1 MFCALTLLVLQS
13 NDAAERAR
21 SAEDWARSLVASPHY
36 ATDDGDL
43 RIAQWCELVARE
55 PGHPLAELAL
65 AMIARTTADR
75 PRDAAAAI
83 AALETRSIHPLAEED
98 LVALQRERALSSRP
112 FAELANAEVPELHP
126 DLAPAAFA
134 TGPLA
139 GSPIDVALGEL
150 CLDPERSLALPRLPG
165 AGPARW
171 LRVTRS
177 GTADSLDV
185 ETACSANEGWAVVA
199 LDFECDGQA
208 GWFELDF
215 SDSSGPAWISLAAAE
230 GDGLDG
236 ASAFAG
242 LRVAFDD
249 GAVREID
256 FLSAE
261 RSLAWREARAWRKGH
276 NRVLLSLPLGVAY
289 DFAARVR
296 DLSGRALPW
305 PASADPRSPLGFGR
319 AGQVSAEPLI
329 GAIEHLERID
339 PRGAHSEALLGSA
352 KFHDGRMVEGL
363 SHIETALAM
372 APESV
377 ELIALAA
384 DLYGA
389 RSPLPETWRRSRAR
403 ELVEAGLARAPKH
416 ARLQVAMA
424 RILGPEDRQEE
435 ALRALEELDGTRAGL
450 APRLA
455 SMDLYGELEL
465 EVRAEAALK
474 DAVAARRESARA
486 LSAAARHWERHGFLT
501 RQRDVRLAQLVGRLD
516 LGALGELGELEM
528 RLGQRAESVETRR
541 SLARITGDVG
551 AASAFAETL
560 ATIGMESESDATW
573 LRLAER
579 FPQESYFPLR
589 RADLAQRLGD
599 REGEIAQLRSAL
611 ACSPSD
617 REARSRL
624 AGLGEEDP
632 AAATFSRFAIDAA
645 RELASFDPSRWSDH
659 VVRALDVAVVHVFDD
674 GASEQWTLSHEVARD
689 LEGCEALG
697 RQQPNGDML
706 SIETLKRSDGKAY
719 EPVLVG
725 GEYVMPALEPGDA
738 VRIVSRGF
746 AGASASSRA
755 RTTQWYFASTQAPYF
770 LSRYV
775 ISIPKALRLELV
787 QRNFTG
793 QHEVLDE
800 GERVVHIFTLRD
812 VDRVVAEPGAPPPT
826 WFLPWVTFVGPQD
839 MAAIERELETE
850 LVVPTRLA
858 PELIEA
864 ANLACEGTETEEQ
877 RARALHRLVTESL
890 DKREP
895 LSRASALSALLTH
908 SGNPATL
915 YATLLRAVGIEH
927 ELVWSRAV
935 EPAADP
941 APERELAN
949 ASRWTNQLLVLVKP
963 RDAQQVWC
971 DLSRKTLPYG
981 CMIAASPKAEAFS
994 ATRGE
999 WLAMPDVAWSERPG
1013 ERTTLT
1019 VRVGLERSAE
1029 LDVALE
1035 FTGNMG
1041 FAVKEQLREVAKA
1054 QMKRTVTGIV
1064 SRIVPGISLGD
1075 YSLEGLE
1082 DESTPVVFR
1091 AKGTHKTL
1099 FDARSGEFSCKL
1111 PFPPLDLGRIAA
1123 GEGERK
1129 LPFLLQRASVG
1140 SVRARFEL
1148 PEGRSLASEHP
1159 PVLLEFGGGRYRLA
1173 IEDASATGFTVVREF
1188 HLPAQV
1194 IAASDFAAFVEF
1206 AQRIDEAERVRLRL
1220 R

>member
-1 MFCALTLLVLQS
+1 MFVALTLLALQS
-13 NDAAERAR
+13 GGSAERAL
-21 SAEDWARSLVASPHY
+21 SAETWARSLVASPHY

-43 RIAQWCELVARE
+43 RIAEWCQLVARE

-65 AMIARTTADR
+65 AMISRTTTDK
-75 PRDAAAAI
+75 PREAAAAI
-83 AALETRSIHPLAEED
+83 AALDARAIHPLAEEE
-98 LVALQRERALSSRP
+98 LVALQRERALSMRP
-112 FAELANAEVPELHP
+112 FAELANSEIPELHP
-126 DLAPAAFA
+126 DMAGLAFA

-139 GSPIDVALGEL
+139 GSPLDAPLGEL
-150 CLDPERSLALPRLPG
+150 CLEPDRALALPRLVG
-165 AGPARW
+165 SGPARW
-171 LRVTRS
+171 IRVTRS

-185 ETACSANEGWAVVA
+185 ETACSADDGWAVVA
-199 LDFECDGQA
+199 LDFESDGRA
-208 GWFELDF
+208 GWLELDF
-215 SDSSGPAWISLAAAE
+215 SDATGPSWIALNAAE
-230 GDGLDG
+230 GNGLDG
-236 ASAFAG
+236 ASSFAG

-249 GAVREID
+249 GSVREID

-289 DFAARVR
+289 DFAARLR

-305 PASADPRSPLGFGR
+305 QASADPRSPLGEGR
-319 AGQVSAEPLI
+319 AAPASVEPLV
-329 GAIEHLERID
+329 GAIEHLEQID
-339 PRGAHSEALLGSA
+339 PRGAHAEALLGLA
-352 KFHDGRMVEGL
+352 KFRDGRMVEGL
-363 SHIETALAM
+363 SHVETALAM

-377 ELIALAA
+377 EITALAA

-389 RSPLPETWRRSRAR
+389 RSPLPETWRRTRAR
-403 ELVEAGLARAPKH
+403 ELVEAGLALAPGH
-416 ARLQVAMA
+416 VRLQVAMA

-435 ALRALEELDGTRAGL
+435 AVRALEELDGERAGL
-450 APRLA
+450 APWLA
-455 SMDLYGELEL
+455 LVDLYGELDL

-474 DAVAARRESARA
+474 EAVELRRESARA
-486 LSAAARHWERHGFLT
+486 LSAAADHWARRGFLA
-501 RQRDVRLAQLVGRLD
+501 RARDARLAQLVGRLD
-516 LGALGELGELEM
+516 LGALSDLAELEM
-528 RLGQRAESVETRR
+528 RLGQRAESVETQR
-541 SLARITGDVG
+541 SLARITDDAG
-551 AASAFAETL
+551 AAAGFAQTL
-560 ATIGMESESDATW
+560 ATIGMAGESDATW

-589 RADLAQRLGD
+589 RADLAHRLGD
-599 REGEIAQLRSAL
+599 RDGEVAQLRFAL
-611 ACSPSD
+611 ERSPSD

-632 AAATFSRFAIDAA
+632 AAATFRRFAIDPAQ
-645 RELASFDPSRWSDH
+645 ELASFDPSRWSDH
-659 VVRALDVAVVHVFDD
+659 VVRALDVAVVHVFED
-674 GASEQWTLSHEVARD
+674 GALEQWTLSHEVARD

-697 RQQPNGDML
+697 KQQPSGDML
-706 SIETLKRSDGKAY
+706 SIETLKRADGKAY
-719 EPVLVG
+719 EPVLVD

-738 VRIVSRGF
+738 VRIVARGF
-746 AGASASSRA
+746 ASGGAGSRT

-770 LSRYV
+770 LSRYA
-775 ISIPKALRLELV
+775 ISIPKSLELELV

-793 QHEVLDE
+793 EHEVLDE
-800 GERVVHIFTLRD
+800 GERVVHIFTLRN
-812 VDRVVAEPGAPPPT
+812 VDRVVAEPGAPPQS

-839 MAAIERELETE
+839 MARIERELESE

-858 PELIEA
+858 PELIEVA
-864 ANLACEGTETEEQ
+864 SLACEGTETEEQ

-895 LSRASALSALLTH
+895 LSRVSALSALLTRT
-908 SGNPATL
+908 GNPTLL
-915 YATLLRAVGIEH
+915 YATLLRAVGIEY

-941 APERELAN
+941 APERELAD

-963 RDAQQVWC
+963 RDAAPAWC

-981 CMIAASPKAEAFS
+981 CMIAAAPKAEAFS

-999 WLAMPDVAWSERPG
+999 WLSMPDAAWSERPG

-1019 VRVGLERSAE
+1019 VRVGPERSAE
-1029 LDVALE
+1029 LDIALD

-1041 FAVKEQLREVAKA
+1041 FAVKEQLREVPKA

-1064 SRIVPGISLGD
+1064 SRIVPGISLGE
-1075 YSLEGLE
+1075 YSLDGLE
-1082 DESTPVVFR
+1082 GDEAPVAFR

-1099 FDARSGEFSCKL
+1099 FDARNGEFSCKL

-1123 GEGERK
+1123 GEGQRK

-1148 PEGRSLASEHP
+1148 PEGRSLVSEHP
-1159 PVLLEFGGGRYRLA
+1159 EVLLEFGGGRYRLA
-1173 IEDASATGFTVVREF
+1173 IEEADVRGFTVVREF

-1206 AQRIDEAERVRLRL
+1206 AQRVDEAERVRLRL

>member
-1 MFCALTLLVLQS
+1 MFCVLTLLALQS

-36 ATDDGDL
+36 ATADGDL
-43 RIAQWCELVARE
+43 RIAEWCELIGRE

-65 AMIARTTADR
+65 AMIARTTTDR

-83 AALETRSIHPLAEED
+83 AALDARSIHPLAEED
-98 LVALQRERALSSRP
+98 LIALQRERALSMRP
-112 FAELANAEVPELHP
+112 FAEFATSEIPELHP
-126 DLAPAAFA
+126 DMAGMALAS
-134 TGPLA
+134 GPLA
-139 GSPIDVALGEL
+139 GNPLDIPLGEL
-150 CLDPERSLALPRLPG
+150 CLDLERALALPRLFG
-165 AGPARW
+165 SGPPRW
-171 LRVTRS
+171 IRVTRS

-185 ETACSANEGWAVVA
+185 ETACSADEGWAVVA
-199 LDFECDGQA
+199 MDFECDGRA

-215 SDSSGPAWISLAAAE
+215 SDATGPSWISLTAAE
-230 GDGLDG
+230 GTGLEG
-236 ASAFAG
+236 ASGFEG

-249 GAVREID
+249 GSVREID

-261 RSLAWREARAWRKGH
+261 RSLAWREARVWRKGH

-289 DFAARVR
+289 DFAARLR

-305 PASADPRSPLGFGR
+305 QASADPRSPLGEGR
-319 AGQVSAEPLI
+319 AAPASAQLLV
-329 GAIEHLERID
+329 GAIEHLEQVD
-339 PRGAHSEALLGSA
+339 PRGAHSEALLGLA
-352 KFHDGRMVEGL
+352 KFRDGRMVEGL
-363 SHIETALAM
+363 SHIDSALAM

-377 ELIALAA
+377 EIMALAA

-389 RSPLPETWRRSRAR
+389 RSPLPETWRRARAR
-403 ELVEAGLARAPKH
+403 ELVEAGLALAPGH
-416 ARLQVAMA
+416 VGLQVAMA

-435 ALRALEELDGTRAGL
+435 AVRALEGLDGERAGPAPWL
-450 APRLA
+450 ALV
-455 SMDLYGELEL
+455 DLYGELDL
-465 EVRAEAALK
+465 EVRAEAVLK
-474 DAVAARRESARA
+474 GAVELRSESARV
-486 LSAAARHWERHGFLT
+486 LSAAAEHWARRGFLA
-501 RQRDVRLAQLVGRLD
+501 RARDVRLAQLVGRLD

-528 RLGQRAESVETRR
+528 RLGQRNESIETQR
-541 SLARITGDVG
+541 SLARVTGDAG
-551 AASAFAETL
+551 AAAGFARTL
-560 ATIGMESESDATW
+560 ATIGMTGESDATW

-579 FPQESYFPLR
+579 FPQESHFPLR
-589 RADLAQRLGD
+589 RADLAHQLGD
-599 REGEIAQLRSAL
+599 RDGEVAQLRIAL
-611 ACSPSD
+611 ECSPSD
-617 REARSRL
+617 REARARL
-624 AGLGEEDP
+624 AGLGEENQ
-632 AAATFSRFAIDAA
+632 AAATFSRFAIDPAQ
-645 RELASFDPSRWSDH
+645 ELATFDPSRWSDH
-659 VVRALDVAVVHVFDD
+659 IVRALDIAVVHVFED
-674 GASEQWTLSHEVARD
+674 GAFEQWTLSHEVARD

-697 RQQPNGDML
+697 KQRPSGDML
-706 SIETLKRSDGKAY
+706 SIETLKRLDGKAY
-719 EPVLVG
+719 EPVLVD

-738 VRIVSRGF
+738 VRIVARGF
-746 AGASASSRA
+746 ASGGAGSRT

-775 ISIPKALRLELV
+775 ISIPKSLQLELV

-793 QHEVLDE
+793 EHEVLDE

-812 VDRVVAEPGAPPPT
+812 VDRVVTEPGAPPQS

-839 MAAIERELETE
+839 MARIERELESE

-858 PELIEA
+858 PQLIEA
-864 ANLACEGTETEEQ
+864 ASLACEGTETEEQ

-895 LSRASALSALLTH
+895 LSRASALSALLTR
-908 SGNPATL
+908 SGNPMLL

-927 ELVWSRAV
+927 ELVWSRSV

-941 APERELAN
+941 APERELAD

-963 RDAQQVWC
+963 HDAKQVWC

-981 CMIAASPKAEAFS
+981 CMIAASPRAEAFS

-999 WLAMPDVAWSERPG
+999 WLAMPEAAWSERPG

-1029 LDVALE
+1029 FDIALE

-1054 QMKRTVTGIV
+1054 QMKRTVTGII

-1075 YSLEGLE
+1075 YSLEGLD
-1082 DESTPVVFR
+1082 DEATPVVFR

-1111 PFPPLDLGRIAA
+1111 PFPALDLGRIAA

-1159 PVLLEFGGGRYRLA
+1159 EVLLEFGGGRYRLA
-1173 IEDASATGFTVVREF
+1173 IEDASARGFTVVREF

-1206 AQRIDEAERVRLRL
+1206 AQRVDEADRVRVRLR
-1220 R
+1220 